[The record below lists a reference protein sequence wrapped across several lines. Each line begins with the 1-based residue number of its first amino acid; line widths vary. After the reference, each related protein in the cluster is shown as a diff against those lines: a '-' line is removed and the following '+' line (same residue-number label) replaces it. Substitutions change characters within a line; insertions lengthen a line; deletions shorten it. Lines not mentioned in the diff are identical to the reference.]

1 MSEEDVLNILLT
13 NDDGINSPGLW
24 AIAEK
29 LVNIGNVTVSVPDRD
44 QSGTGASMT
53 LTEPVRMEKV
63 RSLVTGVVDAYSI
76 EGTPADCV
84 IMGVEYICKGEV
96 DLVVSGINEGAN
108 LGLDILNSGTF
119 GAALHG
125 YFRGINSVAIS
136 AKYLGEV
143 IYGPAA
149 TIGVSVSQSLLERD
163 GMDPLLINVNLPPQ
177 EFEEIKG
184 VRSTTLGSKAYL
196 ENVEEFKNGRR
207 TYYWIKHNRETE
219 LVSDESTDIWAVNNG
234 YVSITSV
241 NPYLLSGRDNKA
253 TNAIVQT
260 AAMSIRQG

>member
-1 MSEEDVLNILLT
+1 MNILLT

-29 LVNIGNVTVSVPDRD
+29 LVNIGNVTVAVPDRN

-53 LTEPVRMEKV
+53 LTEPIRMEKA
-63 RSLVTGVVDAYSI
+63 RSPVAGVVDTYSI

-84 IMGVEYICKGEV
+84 IMGVEYICIGKV

-125 YFRGINSVAIS
+125 YFRGINSVALS
-136 AKYLGEV
+136 AKYVGEV

-149 TIGVSVSQSLLERD
+149 IIGATVSQLLLERD
-163 GMDPLLINVNLPPQ
+163 DPDPLLLNVNLPPQ
-177 EFEEIKG
+177 EFEDIKG
-184 VRSTTLGSKAYL
+184 IRSTILGTKAYL

-219 LVSDESTDIWAVNNG
+219 LVSDENTDIWVVNND

-241 NPYLLSGRDNKA
+241 NPYLLSGRDNKVIDD
-253 TNAIVQT
+253 IVKVT
-260 AAMSIRQG
+260 AMSAGHG